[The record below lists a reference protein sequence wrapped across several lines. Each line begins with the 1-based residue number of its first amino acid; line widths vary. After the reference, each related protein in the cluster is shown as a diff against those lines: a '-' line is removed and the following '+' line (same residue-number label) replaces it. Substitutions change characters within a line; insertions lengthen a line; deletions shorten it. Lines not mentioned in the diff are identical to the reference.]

1 MNSMKRT
8 VSLVLVLAMLCT
20 ALLGVTSFAE
30 ATETEAPKLVISQ
43 ANLQFADTVYLL
55 IAVDYTAVYSTL
67 DEAKAAVTLN
77 VKNTADETSEIVN
90 LKPDSSV
97 VLAGHVCFTY
107 KDLGAKNMGDEL
119 ELTAINGTNDSVS
132 KTFSVLEYA
141 LKAKGFSDSLDAV
154 CEAMIA
160 YGEAAQTAWGWKENA
175 TYDLAKNWGIVLFGG
190 ATTSKY
196 IATVDSTITAPAAD
210 SALGSSAVLY
220 GADFKKAS
228 ATITVKENVSR
239 YFYLGSNLT
248 DYNLDFTTGNI
259 AAGTVLLDGSTVPS
273 QAATKAIYSTIAG
286 GASLTSTTGNKT
298 WTMNTSDSKPST
310 DYAAIVEVDG
320 EKCLQWQIDDKSDQ
334 GSGATNGSG
343 QINGTDGLPTGGN
356 TVFTMSF
363 TIGKV
368 AGKKLI
374 GGPRFRGTVNS
385 ANMNGSPYFWAQ
397 NGNNGIKLWE
407 SSALAVTFEDGEFKT
422 IHMVVDPAN
431 NKVSCYVDDA
441 FLGDY
446 IPAGN
451 NKTLLAT
458 STSYRLDWTTFAG
471 SAQMNIKRVVITM
484 GDIFKSN

>member
-1 MNSMKRT
+1 MKRT

-30 ATETEAPKLVISQ
+30 ATETETPKLAITQ

-119 ELTAINGTNDSVS
+119 ELIAIDSTNSANNSSS
-132 KTFSVLEYA
+132 KTYSILEYA
-141 LKAKGFSDSLDAV
+141 ISAKGFSDTLDAV
-154 CEAMIA
+154 CETMIA
-160 YGEAAQTAWGWKENA
+160 YGEAAQTAWGWKDKA
-175 TYDLAKNWGIVLFGG
+175 TYDLAKDWGIVLFGG
-190 ATTSKY
+190 ATATKC
-196 IATVDSTITAPAAD
+196 IAAVDSTITAPAAN

-220 GADFKKAS
+220 SADFKKAS

-248 DYNLDFTTGNI
+248 DYNLDFTIGSI
-259 AAGTVLLDGSTVPS
+259 ATGTVIIDGATASS
-273 QAATKAIYSTIAG
+273 SKAASKNIYSTIAG
-286 GASLTSTTGNKT
+286 GASLTSSTGSKS
-298 WTMNTSDSKPST
+298 WTVTSSAKEVAN
-310 DYAAIVEVDG
+310 DYASIVEVDG
-320 EKCLQWQIDDKSDQ
+320 EKCLQWMVDDNASK
-334 GSGATNGSG
+334 SG
-343 QINGTDGLPTGGN
+343 QINGTNGLPTGGA
-356 TVFTMSF
+356 TVYTMSF

-374 GGPRFRGTVNS
+374 GGPRFRGTVNGS
-385 ANMNGSPYFWAQ
+385 NMNGSPYSWTQ
-397 NGNNGIKLWE
+397 NGDNGILLWGQ
-407 SSALAVTFEDGEFKT
+407 ANLAVTFEDGEFKT
-422 IHMVVDPAN
+422 IHMVVDPEN
-431 NKVSCYVDDA
+431 NKVSCYVDSN
-441 FLGDY
+441 FIGDY
-446 IPAGN
+446 ALTGN
-451 NKTLLAT
+451 NTKLVQT
-458 STSYRLDWTTFAG
+458 STSYRLDWTSFAG
-471 SAQMNIKRVVITM
+471 GAQMNIKRVVITM